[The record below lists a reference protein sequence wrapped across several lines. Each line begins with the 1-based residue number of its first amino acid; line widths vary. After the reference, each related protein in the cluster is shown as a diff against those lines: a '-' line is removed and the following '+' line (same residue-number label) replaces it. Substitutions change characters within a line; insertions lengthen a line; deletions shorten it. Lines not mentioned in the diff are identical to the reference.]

1 MPLFLSYLH
10 ALPYRQLI
18 LDCSPFFR
26 LCIPGFF
33 FNLLL
38 SSFASYQP
46 SKWMKHIG
54 QGQKVSRELTLN
66 ETQFLEAQNEAHLL
80 TDIDQKRRQHLTL
93 IIQMIGDL

>member
-1 MPLFLSYLH
+1 
-10 ALPYRQLI
+10 
-18 LDCSPFFR
+18 
-26 LCIPGFF
+26 
-33 FNLLL
+33 
-38 SSFASYQP
+38 
-46 SKWMKHIG
+46 MKHIG